1 MVGGGGGGGGGDDA
15 PGSVDFGVV
24 NDLEVLN
31 GLV

>member
-1 MVGGGGGGGGGDDA
+1 MVGGGGGGDDA

>member
-1 MVGGGGGGGGGDDA
+1 MVVVVVVVVVDA
-15 PGSVDFGVV
+15 PRSVDFGVV

>member
-1 MVGGGGGGGGGDDA
+1 MMGGGGGGGDDA
-15 PGSVDFGVV
+15 PESVDFGVV